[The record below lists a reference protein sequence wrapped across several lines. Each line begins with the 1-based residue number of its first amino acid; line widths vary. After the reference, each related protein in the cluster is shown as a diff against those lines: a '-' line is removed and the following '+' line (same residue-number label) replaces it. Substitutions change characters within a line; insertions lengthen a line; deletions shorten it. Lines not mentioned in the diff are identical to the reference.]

1 MKTPYSPL
9 GARQPALAVAAS
21 CPAFGTAIAVPRHNV
36 PSAGAGRRPARRV
49 EGTAVTG
56 PDAGARAGTST
67 SDDEALRTLMVGYQA
82 GDREAFESL
91 HAQLAPVL
99 RRQLLRLARDPARVD
114 DLLQETFLQLH
125 RARHTYDP
133 AFPVRPWAYAI
144 ARHVFLMDCRYRSR
158 RGDLACQ
165 QPLDEAVADESPGHE
180 QALIARSR
188 LGHALSRLS
197 RSSRESVLLHHL
209 HGLSFQDIARRLHT
223 GGPAL
228 RARASRGIARLREAL
243 EDDEHE
249 QKR

>member
-1 MKTPYSPL
+1 VRDAS
-9 GARQPALAVAAS
+9 AHAA
-21 CPAFGTAIAVPRHNV
+21 
-36 PSAGAGRRPARRV
+36 
-49 EGTAVTG
+49 E
-56 PDAGARAGTST
+56 
-67 SDDEALRTLMVGYQA
+67 DEALRALMVGYQA
-82 GDREAFESL
+82 GDRDAFESL

-99 RRQLLRLARDPARVD
+99 RRQLLRLARDPTRVD

-144 ARHVFLMDCRYRSR
+144 GRHVFLMECRYRSR

-165 QPLDEAVADESPGHE
+165 QPLDEALPDADPGHE

-197 RSSRESVLLHHL
+197 HSTRESVLLHHL
-209 HGLSFQDIARRLHT
+209 HGLSFQDIARRLHI

-228 RARASRGIARLREAL
+228 RARASRGMARLREAL

-249 QKR
+249 QQR